1 MRIVRVQSCIRPLN
15 AADRLP
21 HHVAQVAGHRHAA
34 LARHDGGLDGEQL
47 AADGMALEVAI
58 SRGIPDQAR
67 TIRIAMHMIDAINVI
82 CLPHRT
88 GHNFAPAWKK
98 GVKCQNRQYARR
110 SNAW

>member
-88 GHNFAPAWKK
+88 GHNFAPATPPCPAPAWKK
-98 GVKCQNRQYARR
+98 SAPQRR
-110 SNAW
+110 LQ